1 MLVRRYRFF
10 RNACIARSASLV
22 LLATAAPA
30 AFAQQVVLSNIR
42 SLDFGR
48 FVAGSGGTVVVSPS
62 GLRARTGGLV
72 LLNSPDAGQAGFNI
86 GKFGNGA
93 SGGEGKAVIV
103 SLPADGAIRLVSGAS
118 SMAIDDFNTP
128 DTLLPL
134 LAGGTTLSV
143 GATLTVAPNQAPGAY
158 SGTFPLIVNFQ

>member
-93 SGGEGKAVIV
+93 SGKAVIV